1 MLKASST
8 ENNLW
13 TLQWPWSV
21 VPRKMYFV
29 KNGVMLR
36 EIIPRDNFGYLIEVY
51 KISSSFTIGWWN
63 SCQNNE

>member
-1 MLKASST
+1 
-8 ENNLW
+8 
-13 TLQWPWSV
+13 
-21 VPRKMYFV
+21 MYFV

-51 KISSSFTIGWWN
+51 KISSSSTIGWWN